1 MFGNTI
7 KHIFLCFIKCSFG
20 LFTASKFVFSLSKK
34 WSFYVR
40 YLLPSQT
47 LIIQIF
53 NMSIQVSLS
62 LKLIV
67 QVTLALTFGTL
78 FKSVLPTY
86 VISQP
91 TPVANTQIIEH
102 YLLIKEQEKSR
113 HLQSPFQVNVW
124 SLPQGVYKVFWHNGL
139 NTHIESSPVFSVC
152 YKIFLGVLKVVK
164 NNI

>member
-78 FKSVLPTY
+78 FNSVLPTY

-91 TPVANTQIIEH
+91 TPVANTQIIES
-102 YLLIKEQEKSR
+102 LFTDKRTRKVTSVAISIPSNLWK
-113 HLQSPFQVNVW
+113 
-124 SLPQGVYKVFWHNGL
+124 LPQGVYKVFWHNGL
-139 NTHIESSPVFSVC
+139 NIHIESSPVFSVC
-152 YKIFLGVLKVVK
+152 YKIFLGVLKAVK